1 MSTTRVTA
9 SESAYES
16 EALFRRYDSVSRV
29 ARERGLAESTVYGH
43 LFSTGMLDPDNYIS
57 DYNYRRAVAIYEA
70 GYDDRSSMV
79 DEFLDTAAKAAFY
92 FKRRNS

>member
-1 MSTTRVTA
+1 
-9 SESAYES
+9 
-16 EALFRRYDSVSRV
+16 
-29 ARERGLAESTVYGH
+29 
-43 LFSTGMLDPDNYIS
+43 MLDPDNYIS

-92 FKRRNS
+92 FKRRKM